1 MADARNFLLST
12 DYPIDKI
19 IGSQTGS
26 ITQAATSSG
35 TTTIAHGLPFAPLA
49 IAKWSISSNFST
61 SYDEIGVSILN
72 NVTFTAQTD
81 GTNLYIISGNN
92 GGSAVTIYYRVLY
105 FLPADSTAT
114 VGATSSSFDDFFL
127 NTDYNYT
134 KIVAEG
140 TVNGGTQVITHS
152 LGYYPQ
158 AEVWYKRTSDGRI
171 IHLVENEAITLPGL
185 PTAQMTT
192 TSLTIAENSTPVTN
206 YYYKIYA
213 DAT

>member
-1 MADARNFLLST
+1 MALTNFLLHT

-19 IGSQTGS
+19 VGSQTGS
-26 ITQAATSSG
+26 IAQAATSSG
-35 TTTIAHGLPFAPLA
+35 TTIIAHSLSFAPLA
-49 IAKWSISSNFST
+49 IAKWSLSSDFST

-81 GTNLYIISGNN
+81 STSLYIITGNN
-92 GGSAVTIYYRVLY
+92 DGSAVTIYYRVLY
-105 FLPADSTAT
+105 LLPSNSTAT

-140 TVNGGTQVITHS
+140 AISGGTQVITHS

-171 IHLVENEAITLPGL
+171 IHLVENEAVTLSRQ

-192 TSLTIAENSTPVTN
+192 TSLTMAENSTPVTN
-206 YYYKIYA
+206 YYYRIYA